1 LYVITGLTSQFLQLG
16 FIALG
21 TSSAIA
27 TVISL
32 KFVDL
37 INRHGQN
44 IGVSASRGEKFLGMT
59 WAAVGLLLIAIF
71 ISLVMVVAGGQAA
84 AAPPPADEPAKEPEA
99 GEE

>member
-1 LYVITGLTSQFLQLG
+1 MRYHITALTHSFLQLG
-16 FIALG
+16 FVALG

-27 TVISL
+27 TVIAL

-59 WAAVGLLLIAIF
+59 WAAVGLLLIAIL
-71 ISLVMVVAGGQAA
+71 ISLVIVLAGGEAA
-84 AAPPPADEPAKEPEA
+84 APPPPADEPEKEPEA
-99 GEE
+99 